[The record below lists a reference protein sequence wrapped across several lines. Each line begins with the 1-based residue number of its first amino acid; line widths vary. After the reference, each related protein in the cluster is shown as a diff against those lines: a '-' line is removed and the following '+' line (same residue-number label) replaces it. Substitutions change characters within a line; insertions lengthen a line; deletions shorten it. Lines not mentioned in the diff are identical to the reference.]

1 MKISREAI
9 LWYAIQYDGDW
20 KKIGNAIKAYENY
33 SIITYPYAYFTIVDD
48 EYPDAFKK
56 LRYPPWIIFYQGDLG
71 LLKEKGVG
79 IVGARNCSLQALQ
92 NTDLIVKRLQSKYVI
107 VSGLAKGIDARAHQ
121 NAIRT
126 IGVLGCGINVIYPK
140 ENTFL
145 FERMKY
151 TGLIISEYP
160 MHVKPLAYH
169 FPWRNRLIA
178 ALSYSLVVIEASYK
192 SGTMITVN
200 ECLELSVPIY
210 CVPTAFQDEK
220 HQGCNYLISNGAN
233 ILVDIKD
240 VDDI

>member
-1 MKISREAI
+1 MRIKREAI

-20 KKIGNAIKAYENY
+20 KKIGNAIKAHENY
-33 SIITYPYAYFTIVDD
+33 SIIAYPYPYLTIVD
-48 EYPDAFKK
+48 EMYPEAFKH
-56 LRYPPWIIFYQGDLG
+56 LRYPPWIIFYQGNVC

-79 IVGARNCSLQALQ
+79 IVGARNCSVQALQ
-92 NTDLIVKRLQSKYVI
+92 NTDTIVQRLQSRYVI
-107 VSGLAKGIDARAHQ
+107 VSGLAKGIDARTHL
-121 NAIRT
+121 NASKT

-145 FERMKY
+145 FERMKKS
-151 TGLIISEYP
+151 GLIISEYP

-178 ALSYSLVVIEASYK
+178 ALSSNLVVIEATYK

-220 HQGCNYLISNGAN
+220 YQGCNYLISNGAN

-240 VDDI
+240 IDDI

>member
-20 KKIGNAIKAYENY
+20 KKIGNAIKAHENY

-151 TGLIISEYP
+151 IGLIISEYP

>member
-1 MKISREAI
+1 MKINREAI

-20 KKIGNAIKAYENY
+20 KKIGNAIKAHENY
-33 SIITYPYAYFTIVDD
+33 SIIHYPYAYITIMDD
-48 EYPDAFKK
+48 AYPDAFKR
-56 LRYPPWIIFYQGDLG
+56 LRYPPWIIFYQGDIN

-79 IVGARNCSLQALQ
+79 IVGARNCSTQALQ
-92 NTDLIVKRLQSKYVI
+92 NTDRIVQRLQSKYVI
-107 VSGLAKGIDARAHQ
+107 VSGLAKGIDARAHY
-121 NAIRT
+121 NATKT

-140 ENTFL
+140 ENTYL
-145 FERMKY
+145 FERMKNN
-151 TGLIISEYP
+151 GLIISEYP
-160 MHVKPLAYH
+160 MHVKSLAYH

-178 ALSYSLVVIEASYK
+178 ALSDSLVVIEAAYK

-220 HQGCNYLISNGAN
+220 HQGCNYLICNGAN
-233 ILVDIKD
+233 ILVDIKE

>member
-1 MKISREAI
+1 MDYFLSRR
-9 LWYAIQYDGDW
+9 
-20 KKIGNAIKAYENY
+20 
-33 SIITYPYAYFTIVDD
+33 
-48 EYPDAFKK
+48 
-56 LRYPPWIIFYQGDLG
+56 LRLI
-71 LLKEKGVG
+71 ERKGVG

-210 CVPTAFQDEK
+210 W
-220 HQGCNYLISNGAN
+220 
-233 ILVDIKD
+233 
-240 VDDI
+240 

>member
-20 KKIGNAIKAYENY
+20 KKIGNAIKAHENY

-178 ALSYSLVVIEASYK
+178 ALSYSLVVIEAAYK

-200 ECLELSVPIY
+200 ECLELSAPIY

>member
-1 MKISREAI
+1 MC
-9 LWYAIQYDGDW
+9 L
-20 KKIGNAIKAYENY
+20 
-33 SIITYPYAYFTIVDD
+33 
-48 EYPDAFKK
+48 
-56 LRYPPWIIFYQGDLG
+56 

-79 IVGARNCSLQALQ
+79 IVGARNCSTQALQ
-92 NTDLIVKRLQSKYVI
+92 NTDRIVQRLQSKYVI
-107 VSGLAKGIDARAHQ
+107 VSGLAKGIDARAHH
-121 NAIRT
+121 NATKT

-140 ENTFL
+140 ENTYL
-145 FERMKY
+145 FERMKNN
-151 TGLIISEYP
+151 GLIISEYP

-178 ALSYSLVVIEASYK
+178 ALSDSLVVIEAAYK

>member
-1 MKISREAI
+1 MKINREAI

-20 KKIGNAIKAYENY
+20 KKIGNAIKAHENY
-33 SIITYPYAYFTIVDD
+33 SIIHYPYAYITIMDD
-48 EYPDAFKK
+48 AYPDAFKR
-56 LRYPPWIIFYQGDLG
+56 LRYPPWIIFYQGDIN

-79 IVGARNCSLQALQ
+79 IVGARNCSTQALQ
-92 NTDLIVKRLQSKYVI
+92 NTDTIVQRLQSRYVI
-107 VSGLAKGIDARAHQ
+107 VSGLAKGIDARAHL
-121 NAIRT
+121 NASKT

-145 FERMKY
+145 FEKMKKS
-151 TGLIISEYP
+151 GLIISEYP

-178 ALSYSLVVIEASYK
+178 ALSSNLVVIEATYK

-210 CVPTAFQDEK
+210 GKLHFHPKYWRYIVNIDF
-220 HQGCNYLISNGAN
+220 AN
-233 ILVDIKD
+233 KQ
-240 VDDI
+240 

>member
-1 MKISREAI
+1 MKINREAI

-20 KKIGNAIKAYENY
+20 KKIGNAIKAHENY
-33 SIITYPYAYFTIVDD
+33 SIIHYPYAYITIMDD
-48 EYPDAFKK
+48 AYPDAFKR
-56 LRYPPWIIFYQGDLG
+56 LRYPPWIIFYQGDIN

-79 IVGARNCSLQALQ
+79 IVGARNCSMQALQ
-92 NTDLIVKRLQSKYVI
+92 NTDRIVQRIQSKYVI

-121 NAIRT
+121 NATKT

-140 ENTFL
+140 ENTYL
-145 FERMKY
+145 FEN
-151 TGLIISEYP
+151 P

-178 ALSYSLVVIEASYK
+178 ALSDSLVVIEAAYK